1 MKSLK
6 PKIAIIG
13 AGNVG
18 STFAFSLMISGLA
31 REIVLVDKNELLA
44 KGECMD
50 LNHGLSFAHPTKIYA
65 AGFEGC
71 KDADIVVITAGAKQ
85 KPGQSRIDL
94 VQNNVTIFKDII
106 PAISKYSGNAILLVV
121 TNPVDILTY
130 VTLKI
135 SGLPSNRV
143 IGSGTVLDTAR
154 LKYMISEY
162 YKVDPGNIHAYIIGE
177 HGDTELPVKIK
188 RKEEETLHELYI
200 ELVKLQKEIISSN
213 LKLLVILEGR
223 DAAGKDGTIKRIIK
237 HLSPRETRVVVALG
251 KPSDR
256 QELEWYF
263 QRYSIHLPVS
273 GEFVLLNRS
282 WYNRAGVEKVMGFCT
297 EKEYKS
303 FFTEVEL
310 FEKMLVDAGF
320 IILKYYLDIS
330 KEEQER
336 RLKDR
341 EKTR

>member
-31 REIVLVDKNELLA
+31 REIVLVDMNEKLA

-50 LNHGLSFAHPTKIYA
+50 LNHGISFAHPTKIYA

-71 KDADIVVITAGAKQ
+71 EDADIVVITAGAKQ

-94 VQNNVTIFKDII
+94 VQNNVAIFKDII
-106 PAISKYSGNAILLVV
+106 PSILKYAENAILLVV

-135 SGLPSNRV
+135 SGLPVNRV

-162 YKVDPGNIHAYIIGE
+162 CKVDPSNIHAYIIGE
-177 HGDTELPVKIK
+177 HGDTELPVWSNATIGGMKI
-188 RKEEETLHELYI
+188 ETYCSDYAGHGNAKDELSEIFEKVKNAAYQII
-200 ELVKLQKEIISSN
+200 EAKGATN
-213 LKLLVILEGR
+213 
-223 DAAGKDGTIKRIIK
+223 
-237 HLSPRETRVVVALG
+237 
-251 KPSDR
+251 
-256 QELEWYF
+256 
-263 QRYSIHLPVS
+263 YSIALASLKITRAILRNENSILPVS
-273 GEFVLLNRS
+273 TLITDYYGISNVCISIPSIVNINGIEQYLRLELSDHEQILFKHSAKTL
-282 WYNRAGVEKVMGFCT
+282 VE
-297 EKEYKS
+297 
-303 FFTEVEL
+303 
-310 FEKMLVDAGF
+310 
-320 IILKYYLDIS
+320 IIKTIDI
-330 KEEQER
+330 
-336 RLKDR
+336 
-341 EKTR
+341 